1 MSVLPLG
8 PIPPIPPSV
17 QGEARRRILIII
29 GIAVVLVIVAVIWLF
44 SRPAA
49 EQRQAGIAPTPPE
62 AAAIQLSDVKL
73 ATAQNFVGATV
84 TYVEG
89 KVANTGSKTLTHA
102 VVEVTFRNSLNEVV
116 QREDVPLMV
125 LEDRPGYS
133 DAVDLSASPLAT
145 GQSRPFRLT
154 FEHVSADWAQSMP
167 ELKIVSVTTK

>member
-1 MSVLPLG
+1 MSTLPLG

-17 QGEARRRILIII
+17 QGDARRRILIFI
-29 GIAVVLVIVAVIWLF
+29 GIAAVLVMVAVIWLF

-49 EQRQAGIAPTPPE
+49 QQQAGATQVPPE
-62 AAAIQLSDVKL
+62 AAAIQLSDLKL

-84 TYVEG
+84 TYTEG
-89 KVANTGSKTLTHA
+89 KVTNNGGKTLAHA

-116 QREDVPLMV
+116 QRETVPLMV
-125 LEDRPGYS
+125 LETRPGYS
-133 DAVDLSASPLAT
+133 DAVDLSAAPLPA
-145 GQSRPFRLT
+145 GQSRQFRLT